1 VTRIAVV
8 ACALALAGLA
18 MLPKARAD
26 HGAKPQVPPGS
37 RYVLGKP
44 FQFDGVWYRPSVD
57 YDYDATGRCR
67 IC

>member
-8 ACALALAGLA
+8 VCALALAGLA
-18 MLPKARAD
+18 ALPPKERAD
-26 HGAKPQVPPGS
+26 DGAKPQVPPGS

-57 YDYDATGRCR
+57 
-67 IC
+67 